1 MDSHYQRLHRCFR
14 SFEFDPDPLAR
25 LLVRRV
31 SASDGPW
38 RRTPDR
44 THGTFGRVDINFLVL
59 GIAYCGIA
67 PPIFWSVLNKAGQS
81 NTAERIA
88 LMERLPRGLR
98 RGTDRRPAGRPRIRG
113 RGGVP
118 VAASATDFLPP
129 APQMRHPNPQPLE
142 PEDPGRCLVGRT
154 QTRPSLPAA
163 GAAFGLRG
171 FAHLLALRLD
181 DGELRILATF
191 GAPQDQA
198 IDAYADRWQAK
209 TLFGCLKT
217 RGFNFEDTHLGDAAR
232 LSNMRGLF
240 TLAFAWT
247 HRAGEQLRDRDLP
260 ISFKKRF
267 GNRSSLS
274 SSTASIFFVTSSS
287 TSPTNSRISSG
298 P

>member
-1 MDSHYQRLHRCFR
+1 M
-14 SFEFDPDPLAR
+14 
-25 LLVRRV
+25 
-31 SASDGPW
+31 
-38 RRTPDR
+38 
-44 THGTFGRVDINFLVL
+44 
-59 GIAYCGIA
+59 
-67 PPIFWSVLNKAGQS
+67 
-81 NTAERIA
+81 
-88 LMERLPRGLR
+88 
-98 RGTDRRPAGRPRIRG
+98 
-113 RGGVP
+113 
-118 VAASATDFLPP
+118 AASATDSLPP

-142 PEDPGRCLVGRT
+142 PENPGRCLVGRT

-191 GAPQDQA
+191 GTPQDQA
-198 IDAYADRWQAK
+198 IDAYADRWQAE

-274 SSTASIFFVTSSS
+274 SATASIFFVTSSS

>member
-1 MDSHYQRLHRCFR
+1 ML
-14 SFEFDPDPLAR
+14 
-25 LLVRRV
+25 
-31 SASDGPW
+31 
-38 RRTPDR
+38 
-44 THGTFGRVDINFLVL
+44 
-59 GIAYCGIA
+59 
-67 PPIFWSVLNKAGQS
+67 
-81 NTAERIA
+81 
-88 LMERLPRGLR
+88 
-98 RGTDRRPAGRPRIRG
+98 
-113 RGGVP
+113 
-118 VAASATDFLPP
+118 
-129 APQMRHPNPQPLE
+129 
-142 PEDPGRCLVGRT
+142 
-154 QTRPSLPAA
+154 AA

-198 IDAYADRWQAK
+198 IDAYADRWQAE

-247 HRAGEQLRDRDLP
+247 HHAGEQLRDRDLP

-267 GNRSSLS
+267 GGRSSLS
-274 SSTASIFFVTSSS
+274 SATASIFFVTSSS